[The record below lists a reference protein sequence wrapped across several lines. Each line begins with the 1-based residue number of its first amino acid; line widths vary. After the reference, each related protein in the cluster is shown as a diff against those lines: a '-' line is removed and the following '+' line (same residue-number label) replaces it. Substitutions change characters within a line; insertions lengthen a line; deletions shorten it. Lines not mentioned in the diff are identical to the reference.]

1 MKKDCELAIRNGKL
15 NKNITPKVKD
25 INIDHDPL
33 TIQLLRLPEVN
44 LKDHPKLVNLVM
56 AVEYITV
63 KGSCTKVLTLGRKQ
77 EKEKLMEVGLHVLW
91 DGWEERRG

>member
-1 MKKDCELAIRNGKL
+1 
-15 NKNITPKVKD
+15 
-25 INIDHDPL
+25 
-33 TIQLLRLPEVN
+33 
-44 LKDHPKLVNLVM
+44 M

-91 DGWEERRG
+91 DGGEERR